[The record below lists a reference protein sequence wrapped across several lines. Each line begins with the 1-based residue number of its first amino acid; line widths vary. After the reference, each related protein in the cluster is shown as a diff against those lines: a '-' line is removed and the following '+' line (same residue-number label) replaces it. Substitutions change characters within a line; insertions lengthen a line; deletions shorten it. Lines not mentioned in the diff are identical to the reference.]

1 MSFREGSL
9 RSVVEKWFGA
19 GSNARARVT
28 RSRHIRCK
36 QWRCVRVEATRSAGT
51 LELIFFR
58 HADGSW
64 CVFPPDTRRLT
75 MDVSKLAQ
83 VWRVPCETD

>member
-19 GSNARARVT
+19 GSDAHARVR
-28 RSRHIRCK
+28 RSRYIRCK
-36 QWRCVRVEATRSAGT
+36 QWRCVRVEATRSADT

-58 HADGSW
+58 HDDGSW
-64 CVFPPDTRRLT
+64 CVFPPDTRRLS
-75 MDVSKLAQ
+75 MDVSKMA
-83 VWRVPCETD
+83 

>member
-1 MSFREGSL
+1 MGFREGSL

-19 GSNARARVT
+19 GSDTRARVT
-28 RSRHIRCK
+28 RSMRIRCK
-36 QWRCVRVEATRSAGT
+36 QWRCVRVEATRSADT

-58 HADGSW
+58 HEDGSW
-64 CVFPPDTRRLT
+64 YVFPPDTRRLT

-83 VWRVPCETD
+83 VWRVPREPD

>member
-19 GSNARARVT
+19 VADARARVT
-28 RSRHIRCK
+28 RSRLIRCK

-51 LELIFFR
+51 FELIFFR
-58 HADGSW
+58 HEDGSW
-64 CVFPPDTRRLT
+64 CVFPPDARRLT

-83 VWRVPCETD
+83 VWSVPCETD